1 MNKGAIEQAQDS
13 DLRLSGAALTRAAKR
28 ARELAAQ
35 TGTAIIVL
43 RDGVIRHV
51 MPTTAETEQ
60 QIQEPKASYDAKE
73 QGKA

>member
-1 MNKGAIEQAQDS
+1 MSKRPIEQAQDS
-13 DLRLSGAALTRAAKR
+13 DLRLSGAALTRAAMR

-51 MPTTAETEQ
+51 APTASEVSLE
-60 QIQEPKASYDAKE
+60 IQLT
-73 QGKA
+73 